1 MRWKLKHS
9 KKLTNRESEPTREE
23 EEEREREREGGRERG
38 REKERERERGDMIT
52 LFNFRRLQKH
62 ETDLLQQK
70 KEYEEEIA
78 KLK

>member
-1 MRWKLKHS
+1 
-9 KKLTNRESEPTREE
+9 
-23 EEEREREREGGRERG
+23 
-38 REKERERERGDMIT
+38 MIT